1 MTVTDL
7 TGCDRDTGTV
17 LGWDTDCTSKYWAG
31 TQLSYHDMD
40 VRDEDEQSK

>member
-7 TGCDRDTGTV
+7 TGCDRDTV

-31 TQLSYHDMD
+31 TQLSYMDM
-40 VRDEDEQSK
+40 RDEDEQSK